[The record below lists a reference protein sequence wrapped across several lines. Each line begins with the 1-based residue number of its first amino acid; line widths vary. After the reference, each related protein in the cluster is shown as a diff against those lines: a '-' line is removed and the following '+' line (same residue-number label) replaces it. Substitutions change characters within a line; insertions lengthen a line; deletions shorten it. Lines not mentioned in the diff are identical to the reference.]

1 MSPELIRD
9 VLELIESEFQRRSA
23 PIEFEVAYHVRVAI
37 DRIRFAIRHTE
48 QYCPQSDQVRD
59 AEFQLLDALERLENV
74 DRALQ
79 ERSRINRR
87 PLASK
92 IERENVGSKKDPSR
106 QAEANGNRKTRIQT
120 GAGGNVDR

>member
-1 MSPELIRD
+1 MSPELMRD
-9 VLELIESEFQRRSA
+9 VLELIESAFQRRPA

-48 QYCPQSDQVRD
+48 QYCPQSEQVRE

-74 DRALQ
+74 DRGLQ
-79 ERSRINRR
+79 ERSRIYGR
-87 PLASK
+87 PPASK
-92 IERENVGSKKDPSR
+92 MEHENVRTNEDFSR
-106 QAEANGNRKTRIQT
+106 QTEANGNRKTRIQA